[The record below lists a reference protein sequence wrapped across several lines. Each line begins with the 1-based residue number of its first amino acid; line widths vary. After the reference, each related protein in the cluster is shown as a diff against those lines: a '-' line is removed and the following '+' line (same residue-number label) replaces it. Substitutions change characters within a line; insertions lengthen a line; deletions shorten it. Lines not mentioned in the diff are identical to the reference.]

1 MLIVFGL
8 KTAKKVVQAGEISA
22 LQHFTPL
29 LHQRGVLLVFND
41 NKMRSKL
48 ATIVLLL
55 FINNLNGQHTNS
67 NVTSIGI
74 KISGIAYE
82 SNSLGFSPSIQLKRN
97 SGFNFSIGPLIKYDT
112 NYMTIGFDFSS
123 RFILNRTTG
132 PKPLMDISGQ
142 VFKSKLTTQEQ
153 ENKALLM
160 MGMGCSVPM
169 GKIDFDTSIGLATN
183 VLKNYNGSHG
193 FSWYIKLS
201 FVFSKL
207 YTYKS
212 LIKEKHKANR

>member
-1 MLIVFGL
+1 M
-8 KTAKKVVQAGEISA
+8 A
-22 LQHFTPL
+22 
-29 LHQRGVLLVFND
+29 FNNN
-41 NKMRSKL
+41 NKMHSKL
-48 ATIVLLL
+48 ASILFLF
-55 FINNLNGQHTNS
+55 FINNVNGQHTNS
-67 NVTSIGI
+67 NVTSLGI

-82 SNSLGFSPSIQLKRN
+82 SNSLGFSPSVQIKRN
-97 SGFNFSIGPLIKYDT
+97 SGFNFSIGPLIKNDT
-112 NYMTIGFDFSS
+112 NYMTVGFDISS
-123 RFILNRTTG
+123 RFIINRTTG

-142 VFKSKLTTQEQ
+142 VFKSKLTSQEL

-160 MGMGCSVPM
+160 MGLGCSVPM

-183 VLKNYNGSHG
+183 ALKNYNGSNR
-193 FSWYIKLS
+193 FSWYIKFS